1 MKFLPRVVMQNK
13 IMTKTILLIKVDPC
27 KPFFL
32 RWQNH
37 PMTSPALGEAS
48 SGSGISPTGPHLWW
62 SDGSLRRARNATRH
76 THGSGSVRAV
86 SYPCSPSAGPH
97 LRWPEIVRQ
106 SPTIPYKPRPT
117 FLLSSPCFIHNEVIG
132 GLAEIGLNGC
142 EKWMLRPCGF
152 SLLDLAG
159 TAVPLDEQLFSSI
172 YCINTMAHS
181 YVNVLHRR
189 PHHHLSSGEITAK
202 RRPINSKKKKNTIAR
217 AYSLCLYQN
226 QRGKFS
232 QITPKLIHLQDNHN
246 INAHTQRHAFYPRRG
261 RQRCTLRHVMP
272 LYNVYPLYTICVISP
287 IVIGGEPYA
296 GHVSR
301 LRATTEKFS
310 KIRQKP
316 SNTLPDPGIEP
327 ETPCPAVALATTRPT
342 WQSGTRL
349 VSSHTQPRHTTR
361 RLSRNAAHE
370 YEPLAWLETS
380 RVPRQNMVMN

>member
-1 MKFLPRVVMQNK
+1 MDMKSMPKDDSNFL
-13 IMTKTILLIKVDPC
+13 T
-27 KPFFL
+27 
-32 RWQNH
+32 
-37 PMTSPALGEAS
+37 G
-48 SGSGISPTGPHLWW
+48 PTGPHLWW

-181 YVNVLHRR
+181 YVNVT
-189 PHHHLSSGEITAK
+189 I
-202 RRPINSKKKKNTIAR
+202 IN
-217 AYSLCLYQN
+217 AYS
-226 QRGKFS
+226 
-232 QITPKLIHLQDNHN
+232 
-246 INAHTQRHAFYPRRG
+246 NAHTQRHAFYPRRG